1 MLGRS
6 HRWQTVRRRHRLRD
20 PSAPAYIREL
30 PMDLNQLYS
39 SQQLAL
45 MGAETARH
53 PEARRA
59 HLARA
64 DQFSTRIEVVR
75 RAMGAVVGARG

>member
-1 MLGRS
+1 
-6 HRWQTVRRRHRLRD
+6 
-20 PSAPAYIREL
+20 
-30 PMDLNQLYS
+30 MDLNQLYS

-45 MGAETARH
+45 MGAETAHH

-64 DQFSTRIEVVR
+64 DQFSNRIEVVR
-75 RAMGAVVGARG
+75 RAMGAVVGVRG

>member
-1 MLGRS
+1 
-6 HRWQTVRRRHRLRD
+6 
-20 PSAPAYIREL
+20 
-30 PMDLNQLYS
+30 MDLNQLYS